1 MRKIING
8 HSVVGEE
15 ERVQGGRHELG
26 REEDL
31 VPLINQ

>member
-8 HSVVGEE
+8 HSVVEE

-26 REEDL
+26 RDEDL